1 MSIRNILKAILRT
14 LRNLSFFVRKVFYK
28 MRSNSF
34 GKGVYVA
41 NHVALRKT
49 IIGNY
54 SHIGP
59 YCSFNCLR
67 MGNYCSVA
75 TGVHVGGEEHAFSD
89 YSTSDLL
96 SNQNDAE
103 TMTYIGNDVWIGSQC
118 YIRMGVNIGDGAVVG
133 ANSFVN
139 KDVPPY
145 AIVAG
150 SPAKI
155 IKYRFDKK
163 KISLIQESKY
173 WEYPPKEAKKIIS
186 NINEKENVSI

>member
-1 MSIRNILKAILRT
+1 MNMIKSLLKCILKLIRCT
-14 LRNLSFFVRKVFYK
+14 LFLLKLPFYK
-28 MRSNSF
+28 LRSNSF
-34 GKGVYVA
+34 GRGAFVA

-49 IIGNY
+49 IIGAY

-59 YCSFNCLR
+59 YCSFNCVK

-75 TGVHVGGEEHAFSD
+75 TGVHIGGEEHAFFD
-89 YSTSDLL
+89 FSTSDLL
-96 SNQNDAE
+96 SDKNDAE
-103 TMTYIGNDVWIGSQC
+103 TQTTIGNDVWIGAQC
-118 YIRMGVNIGDGAVVG
+118 YIRMGVSIGDGAVVG

-155 IKYRFDKK
+155 LKYRFDEEKIK
-163 KISLIQESKY
+163 KIQKSEY
-173 WEYPPKEAKKIIS
+173 WNYPPIEAKQII
-186 NINEKENVSI
+186 NKLNKY

>member
-1 MSIRNILKAILRT
+1 MSIVNIIKVILQISR
-14 LRNLSFFVRKVFYK
+14 RFSFSVRKLFYK
-28 MRSNSF
+28 LRSNSF
-34 GKGVYVA
+34 GKGAYVA
-41 NHVALRKT
+41 SHVALRKT
-49 IIGNY
+49 TIGNY

-75 TGVHVGGEEHAFSD
+75 TGVHVGGEEHAFFD

-103 TMTYIGNDVWIGSQC
+103 TMTFIGNDVWIGAQC
-118 YIRMGVNIGDGAVVG
+118 YIRMGVKIGDGAVVG

-155 IKYRFDKK
+155 IKYRFDED
-163 KISLIQESKY
+163 KIETITKSRF
-173 WEYPPKEAKKIIS
+173 WEYSPKEAKKIINEL
-186 NINEKENVSI
+186 NIL

>member
-1 MSIRNILKAILRT
+1 MSIVNIIKVILQISRKI
-14 LRNLSFFVRKVFYK
+14 SFSVRKIFYK
-28 MRSNSF
+28 LRSNSF
-34 GKGVYVA
+34 GKGAYVA

-49 IIGNY
+49 TIGSY
-54 SHIGP
+54 THIGP
-59 YCSFNCLR
+59 YCSFNCLK

-89 YSTSDLL
+89 FSTSDLL
-96 SNQNDAE
+96 SDQNDAE
-103 TMTYIGNDVWIGSQC
+103 TQTTIGNDVWIGAQC

-150 SPAKI
+150 SPAKV
-155 IKYRFDKK
+155 IKYRFDEE
-163 KISLIQESKY
+163 KIALIQKTKY
-173 WEYPPKEAKKIIS
+173 WNYPPREAKKII
-186 NINEKENVSI
+186 NELKIF

>member
-1 MSIRNILKAILRT
+1 MSIINIIKVILRVS
-14 LRNLSFFVRKVFYK
+14 RELSFSFRKVFYK
-28 MRSNSF
+28 MRSNNF
-34 GKGVYVA
+34 GKGAYVA
-41 NHVALRKT
+41 SHVALRKT
-49 IIGNY
+49 SIGAY

-75 TGVHVGGEEHAFSD
+75 TGVHVGGEEHAFFD

-96 SNQNDAE
+96 SEKNDAE
-103 TMTYIGNDVWIGSQC
+103 TMTIIGNDVWIGAQC
-118 YIRMGVNIGDGAVVG
+118 YIRMGVKIGDGAVVG

-155 IKYRFDKK
+155 IKYRFDKEKIK
-163 KISLIQESKY
+163 KIQESEY
-173 WEYPPKEAKKIIS
+173 WKFSPSEAKKII
-186 NINEKENVSI
+186 NNLN

>member
-1 MSIRNILKAILRT
+1 MNMIKSLLKFILKLIRRT
-14 LRNLSFFVRKVFYK
+14 LFSLKLPFYK
-28 MRSNSF
+28 LRSNSF
-34 GKGVYVA
+34 GRGAFVA

-49 IIGNY
+49 IIGAY

-59 YCSFNCLR
+59 YCSFNCVK

-75 TGVHVGGEEHAFSD
+75 TGVHIGGEEHAFFD

-96 SNQNDAE
+96 SEQNDAE
-103 TMTYIGNDVWIGSQC
+103 SITVIGNDVWIGAQC
-118 YIRMGVNIGDGAVVG
+118 YIRMGVSIGDGAVIG

-155 IKYRFDKK
+155 IKYRFDEEKIKK
-163 KISLIQESKY
+163 IQESEY
-173 WEYPPKEAKKIIS
+173 WNYSPIEAKQIIYKL
-186 NINEKENVSI
+186 NK